1 MTGQSLGAG
10 VEDRADAAAA
20 YAARW
25 GFLILSGFAVVTF
38 MFAEAIVGIF
48 TTDLAVIEAGR
59 SFLYYVAPSFGFVGI
74 ARAYIGSFRG
84 AGKTAI
90 AAVLGIVILGFTV
103 GADGVW
109 AAFTI
114 SNVLGAVLAVVWY
127 RSGRWSPDVAVRS
140 RTDHPE

>member
-1 MTGQSLGAG
+1 MNRSQAAIALSTSVAESVATTGTGLLTT
-10 VEDRADAAAA
+10 DP
-20 YAARW
+20 
-25 GFLILSGFAVVTF
+25 AVV
-38 MFAEAIVGIF
+38 
-48 TTDLAVIEAGR
+48 EAGR

-90 AAVLGIVILGFTV
+90 AAVLGIVILGIVRLPIAVVGAFTV